1 MIGTLLLITV
11 AIICFFIYRRQ
22 SKQKQTLEENEA
34 KTPKASDLKESG
46 NAELMQRIHY
56 LVVEEKQFLN
66 SDLTASGLAN
76 ELGTHRNNISAC
88 VNLIK
93 GCNFTQYV
101 NGYRIEY
108 AKQLMLRHPDLKANA
123 IGIDSGFANDISFFR
138 TFKALTGQTPGD
150 WKKDHLPQTE
160 IEELK
165 ND

>member
-1 MIGTLLLITV
+1 MLAI
-11 AIICFFIYRRQ
+11 AIICIYLIYRRP
-22 SKQKQTLEENEA
+22 KQDQEVENEVE
-34 KTPKASDLKESG
+34 TPETPMTPDPKEAA
-46 NAELMQRIHY
+46 NAELMQRIHH

-108 AKQLMLRHPDLKANA
+108 AKQLMLKYPDQKANA

-150 WKKDHLPQTE
+150 WKKEHLPQTE
-160 IEELK
+160 IEESK
-165 ND
+165 ID

>member
-1 MIGTLLLITV
+1 M
-11 AIICFFIYRRQ
+11 
-22 SKQKQTLEENEA
+22 
-34 KTPKASDLKESG
+34 
-46 NAELMQRIHY
+46 
-56 LVVEEKQFLN
+56 
-66 SDLTASGLAN
+66 
-76 ELGTHRNNISAC
+76 
-88 VNLIK
+88 NLIK

-108 AKQLMLRHPDLKANA
+108 AKQLMLKYPDQKANA

-150 WKKDHLPQTE
+150 WKKEHLPQTE